1 MIVLDR
7 REESEM
13 DEARL
18 RSIPLFAG
26 LSRSQRRQLA
36 RCAEEISV
44 KPGTYLCREGE
55 VAYEFFAIEEGCA
68 RVVRGDQYLNDLGP
82 GDFFGEIGLIEHS
95 PRNASVIAESSV
107 TAMVLTDSAFRRI
120 DRENPEVA
128 KRIRRA
134 IDERCRW
141 LEPVY

>member
-1 MIVLDR
+1 
-7 REESEM
+7 M

-26 LSRSQRRQLA
+26 LSRKQRRQLA
-36 RCAEEISV
+36 MCADEISV
-44 KPGTYLCREGE
+44 KPGTCLCREGE
-55 VAYEFFAIEEGCA
+55 VAYEFFAIEEGSA

-82 GDFFGEIGLIEHS
+82 GDFFGEIGLVEHS
-95 PRNASVIAESSV
+95 PRNASVIAQSPM
-107 TAMVLTDSAFRRI
+107 TAMVLTESAFRRI
-120 DRENPEVA
+120 DRENPDVA

-141 LEPVY
+141 LEPVS